1 MTSSASFHSAA
12 LSILISTLPSICA
25 FSSNRYTTP
34 ARVHSPLF
42 YRSIHHGPDVEPLTE
57 EEKLGADYTK
67 MNKELINNFGPGVFD
82 GFADTNDQFDG
93 GDSEMGLTGDGTVG
107 LKNWAGA
114 RTGGYEPHEEVIMS
128 QSMSYAEELMH
139 SNPTMDFVRA
149 QQLENWAEQREIS
162 STNKHMYYERTQE
175 SYDVNISHHDE
186 VGYHWILLSIVK
198 QVFVS
203 QVIFLNQNVPRLCRQ
218 DAVQFFHSV
227 EAGGDY
233 EGMISLRAPVH
244 GVARYD
250 IMLKNP
256 YMGFAKFRA
265 AFDGD
270 GSNNWHVT
278 PSDGVLKQNED
289 THFAVTFRPKH
300 PGVSSGYLVIE
311 TQDFKKTWKVV
322 GSTGDQY
329 EF

>member
-1 MTSSASFHSAA
+1 MA
-12 LSILISTLPSICA
+12 PSIHA
-25 FSSNRYTTP
+25 FTFHFNKNTSPT
-34 ARVHSPLF
+34 RVRSPLF

-57 EEKLGADYTK
+57 EEKLGPDYTK
-67 MNKELINNFGPGVFD
+67 MNKEFINNFGPGVFD
-82 GFADTNDQFDG
+82 GFADVNDQFDG

-107 LKNWAGA
+107 LKKLGRDVTPHVARTIGA
-114 RTGGYEPHEEVIMS
+114 RTRGYEPHEEVIVS
-128 QSMSYAEELMH
+128 PSMSYSEELMNV
-139 SNPTMDFVRA
+139 NPNMDFVRA

-175 SYDVNISHHDE
+175 SYDVNI
-186 VGYHWILLSIVK
+186 
-198 QVFVS
+198 
-203 QVIFLNQNVPRLCRQ
+203 NVHEE
-218 DAVQFFHSV
+218 DTVQFLHSV

-233 EGMISLRAPVH
+233 EGMISLRSPLY

-256 YMGFAKFRA
+256 YMGYAKFRA
-265 AFDGD
+265 AFAGD
-270 GSNNWHVT
+270 ASDNWHVT

-289 THFAVTFRPKH
+289 THFAVTFRPQH

-311 TQDFKKTWKVV
+311 THDFKKTWKVV

>member
-1 MTSSASFHSAA
+1 MA
-12 LSILISTLPSICA
+12 PSIHA
-25 FSSNRYTTP
+25 FTFHMNKNTSPT
-34 ARVHSPLF
+34 RVHSPLF

-57 EEKLGADYTK
+57 EERLGPDYTK

-82 GFADTNDQFDG
+82 GFADVNDQFDG

-107 LKNWAGA
+107 LKKLGRDVTPHVARTTGA
-114 RTGGYEPHEEVIMS
+114 RTRGYEPHEEVIVS

-139 SNPTMDFVRA
+139 VNPSMDFVRA

-162 STNKHMYYERTQE
+162 STNKYMYHERTQE
-175 SYDVNISHHDE
+175 SYDVNINDHEEDT
-186 VGYHWILLSIVK
+186 
-198 QVFVS
+198 
-203 QVIFLNQNVPRLCRQ
+203 
-218 DAVQFFHSV
+218 VQFLHSV

-233 EGMISLRAPVH
+233 EGMISLRAPLY

-256 YMGFAKFRA
+256 YMGYAKFRA
-265 AFDGD
+265 AFAGD
-270 GSNNWHVT
+270 ASDNWLVT

-289 THFAVTFRPKH
+289 THFAVTFRPQH

-311 TQDFKKTWKVV
+311 THDFKKTWKVV